1 MAGPCEEIAEFIL
14 RDTFPAV
21 PVARVK
27 ELRELCASTPA
38 FALTPDRYTWSRV
51 QWMNRGYEQFAKLQ
65 ELRNGGFSEDEILTI
80 RRYLGEAHSL
90 GLHFDVVLKTL
101 ELFCSKEQY
110 DLWVPA
116 ARALQLIG
124 CYAQTELG
132 CGSDVRGL
140 QTTATFDPA
149 KDEFLLHT
157 PTLAAT
163 KWWIGVLSKSATH
176 AIVFARVI
184 SNGKDYGPHPFFLR
198 IRDPISHE
206 PLPGISIG
214 DIGPKFGFAMM
225 DNGYVSFKQVKIPRT
240 AMLSRF
246 SSISSAGEYELLNP
260 EAPKL
265 LYLAMLSTRCFIAR
279 AAWVVLA
286 KGVAIAVK
294 YSNTRT
300 QFKTVTEDPGKER
313 KLIDYQ
319 MQQRK
324 LLPLLATTYGMIF
337 GGAALSRAFEN
348 LTKQIAQED
357 VSLLREVHVLAC
369 ACKSFYTWTQA
380 EGLEACR
387 MSCGGHGFSAY
398 SGLPWMYVN
407 ALPGCTYE
415 GDNSLLCL
423 QVAQFL
429 VKTIKKKQEATPRFA
444 FLVAKSEQQQSP
456 FMPESATT
464 QLSCMRAIVLHY
476 ATSLSSREDKALGR
490 KLSRKEAWNKAL
502 QVHSVPAAKAVCWLF
517 TLEEFIQAVSRCP
530 APPAQEALDLLRQV
544 FGLHI
549 LYEHRGILMRIDS
562 LTAAQVEQ
570 ISSKYEEKLRAMK
583 ERSESFADSFGF
595 SEGELCSA
603 LVTKDGNVYEKM
615 LKWVQTTNPISS
627 KTAFPGV
634 LKHLKPLAKL

>member
-1 MAGPCEEIAEFIL
+1 MAGPYAEIAEFIL
-14 RDTFPAV
+14 KDTFPAV

-27 ELRELCASTPA
+27 ELRELCASTPV
-38 FALTPDRYTWSRV
+38 FALTPDRYIWSRV
-51 QWMNRGYEQFAKLQ
+51 QWMNRGYEQYAKLQ
-65 ELRNGGFSEDEILTI
+65 ELKNSGFSDDEILTV
-80 RRYLGEAHSL
+80 RRYIGEAHSIS
-90 GLHFDVVLKTL
+90 LHFDVVVKSL

-116 ARALQLIG
+116 AKALQLIG

-149 KDEFLLHT
+149 RDEFELNT

-163 KWWIGVLSKSATH
+163 KWWIGVLSKTSTH
-176 AIVFARVI
+176 ALVFARVL
-184 SNGKDYGPHPFFLR
+184 SKGKDYGPHPFFLR
-198 IRDPISHE
+198 IRDPNSHE

-225 DNGYVSFKQVKIPRT
+225 DNGYMAFKQVKVPRL

-246 SSISSAGEYELLNP
+246 SSVTPAGEYELLSP

-279 AAWVVLA
+279 AAWLALA

-300 QFKTVTEDPGKER
+300 QFKTVTEDPGRER
-313 KLIDYQ
+313 RLMDYQ

-324 LLPLLATTYGMIF
+324 LLPLMATTYGMIF
-337 GGAALSRAFEN
+337 GGAALSRAFET

-398 SGLPWMYVN
+398 SGLPMLYVN

-429 VKTIKKKQEATPRFA
+429 AKTIKKKQEATPRFA
-444 FLVAKSEQQQSP
+444 FLVSKAEQQP
-456 FMPESATT
+456 AFLPESAAT
-464 QLSCMRAIVLHY
+464 QLACMRAIILHY
-476 ATSLSSREDKALGR
+476 ATFLSSREDKALAR
-490 KLSRKEAWNKAL
+490 KLTRKEVWSKAL
-502 QVHSVPAAKAVCWLF
+502 QVSSVPATKAVCWLF
-517 TLEEFIQAVSRCP
+517 TLEEFVQAVSRCSP
-530 APPAQEALDLLRQV
+530 SATESLDLLRQV
-544 FGLHI
+544 FGLHL
-549 LYEHRGILMRIDS
+549 LYEHRGLLIRIGS
-562 LTAAQVEQ
+562 LTAEQAGQ
-570 ISSKYEEKLRAMK
+570 ISSKHEEKLRAVK
-583 ERSESFADSFGF
+583 EHSEAYADSFGF

-603 LVTKDGNVYEKM
+603 LVCRDGNVYEKI
-615 LKWVQTTNPISS
+615 LNWVQTTNPISA